1 MPKFDNQTIELAFT
15 AVTALAVLLQAI
27 VLLAIYLA
35 LRKGIASLRAEVEDL
50 RSSLTPMVDNA
61 KELIENSRVLVDKT
75 QALLA
80 RVGPKAEST
89 VNDMARVA
97 RGVRDQTAQAEF
109 TAKDIIER
117 TRRQTERLDAMA
129 TNALDTV
136 DRAGSY
142 VVETVGRPAR
152 QLAGIIA
159 AAKAIVESL
168 RGSSSSR
175 EPQPARFFDDED
187 RFV

>member
-117 TRRQTERLDAMA
+117 TRRQTERLA